1 MGYGSLL
8 RIYTWWRSER
18 NCLNIFLSLE
28 RLNALDSWNG
38 EIITR
43 FLLYIPNTL
52 HKRGEFTFVGLKL
65 KNSARLLRWRL
76 ADSKGTELVDDL
88 TLRSIDDIQLM
99 MMMTTSTAT
108 SEKHEQTS
116 RACAS
121 KTSRKEKR
129 DEVEKKSSESKV
141 PWSNTLRVDYIP
153 FVSWGDEQTKRQ
165 LNSSNW
171 TFFYHFPCLHSDI
184 VPVRDRRCSC
194 RPSDEASA
202 SFAAI

>member
-1 MGYGSLL
+1 MLPSLAFVNDILFTLLFFLALSSVQFLLRCYVLIVYFNGIWISLL

-43 FLLYIPNTL
+43 SFYIFRPL

-76 ADSKGTELVDDL
+76 ADSKSMELVDDL
-88 TLRSIDDIQLM
+88 TLRSIDDIQL

-121 KTSRKEKR
+121 KTSRNEKR
-129 DEVEKKSSESKV
+129 DEVEKKVE
-141 PWSNTLRVDYIP
+141 RV
-153 FVSWGDEQTKRQ
+153 
-165 LNSSNW
+165 
-171 TFFYHFPCLHSDI
+171 
-184 VPVRDRRCSC
+184 
-194 RPSDEASA
+194 
-202 SFAAI
+202 